1 MMKRLIYILS
11 AVLMLSVSCSP
22 KVIEHVRTEYV
33 YRDRTQHDTTYVHDS
48 TYIKEYIK
56 GDTVRIVKF
65 REKYKYLYKYINK
78 IDTVAVHDTLSV
90 EKIKK
95 VKVERALSWWQKTK
109 IRGFWALLFAWV
121 IYLVW
126 ANRKRLLPIIRR
138 LILHV

>member
-1 MMKRLIYILS
+1 MMKRLIYILA

-56 GDTVRIVKF
+56 GDTVRIVEF

-78 IDTVAVHDTLSV
+78 TDTVAVHDTLSV
-90 EKIKK
+90 EKIKE
-95 VKVERALSWWQKTK
+95 VKVERALSWWQKFRLVLFP
-109 IRGFWALLFAWV
+109 ILLLGLLWAYRKELLS
-121 IYLVW
+121 IIK
-126 ANRKRLLPIIRR
+126 NIIRF
-138 LILHV
+138 I

>member
-1 MMKRLIYILS
+1 MKRLIYILA

-56 GDTVRIVKF
+56 GDTVRIVEF

-78 IDTVAVHDTLSV
+78 TDTVAVHDTLSV
-90 EKIKK
+90 EKIKE
-95 VKVERALSWWQKTK
+95 VKVERTLSWWQKF
-109 IRGFWALLFAWV
+109 RLVLFPVLLLGLLWAYRKELLS
-121 IYLVW
+121 IIK
-126 ANRKRLLPIIRR
+126 NIIRF
-138 LILHV
+138 I

>member
-56 GDTVRIVKF
+56 GDTVRIVEF

-78 IDTVAVHDTLSV
+78 TDTVAVHDTLSV
-90 EKIKK
+90 EKIKE
-95 VKVERALSWWQKTK
+95 VKVERTLSWWQKFRLVLFPVLLLGLLWAYRK
-109 IRGFWALLFAWV
+109 ELLSIIKNFIRF
-121 IYLVW
+121 I
-126 ANRKRLLPIIRR
+126 
-138 LILHV
+138 

>member
-1 MMKRLIYILS
+1 MMKRLIYILA

-56 GDTVRIVKF
+56 GDTVRIVEF

-78 IDTVAVHDTLSV
+78 TDTVAVHDTLSV
-90 EKIKK
+90 EKVRE
-95 VKVERALSWWQKTK
+95 VKVERKLSWWQK
-109 IRGFWALLFAWV
+109 F
-121 IYLVW
+121 
-126 ANRKRLLPIIRR
+126 R
-138 LILHV
+138 LILFPVMLLGLLWAYRKELLSITKNIIRFI

>member
-78 IDTVAVHDTLSV
+78 TDTVAVHDTLSV
-90 EKIKK
+90 EKIKE
-95 VKVERALSWWQKTK
+95 VKVERALSWWQKF
-109 IRGFWALLFAWV
+109 RLVLFPVMLLGLLWAYRKELLS
-121 IYLVW
+121 
-126 ANRKRLLPIIRR
+126 IIKN
-138 LILHV
+138 IIKFI

>member
-56 GDTVRIVKF
+56 GDTVRIVEF

-78 IDTVAVHDTLSV
+78 TDTVAVHDTLSV
-90 EKIKK
+90 EKVRE
-95 VKVERALSWWQKTK
+95 VKVERALSWWQKF
-109 IRGFWALLFAWV
+109 RLVLFPVMLLGLLWAYRKELLS
-121 IYLVW
+121 IIK
-126 ANRKRLLPIIRR
+126 NIIRF
-138 LILHV
+138 I

>member
-56 GDTVRIVKF
+56 GDTVRIVEF

-78 IDTVAVHDTLSV
+78 TDTVAVHDTLSV
-90 EKIKK
+90 EKIKE
-95 VKVERALSWWQKTK
+95 VKVERALSWWQKF
-109 IRGFWALLFAWV
+109 RLVLFPVMLLGLLWAYRKELLS
-121 IYLVW
+121 IIK
-126 ANRKRLLPIIRR
+126 NIIRF
-138 LILHV
+138 I

>member
-1 MMKRLIYILS
+1 MKRLIYILS

-56 GDTVRIVKF
+56 GDTVRIVEF

-78 IDTVAVHDTLSV
+78 TDTVAVHDTLSV
-90 EKIKK
+90 EKIKE
-95 VKVERALSWWQKTK
+95 VKVERALSWWQKF
-109 IRGFWALLFAWV
+109 RLVLFPVMLLGLLWAYRKELLS
-121 IYLVW
+121 IIK
-126 ANRKRLLPIIRR
+126 NIIRF
-138 LILHV
+138 I

>member
-1 MMKRLIYILS
+1 MKRLIYILA

-56 GDTVRIVKF
+56 GDTVRIVEF

-78 IDTVAVHDTLSV
+78 TDTVAVHDTLSV
-90 EKIKK
+90 EKIKE
-95 VKVERALSWWQKTK
+95 VKVERALSWWQKFRLVLFP
-109 IRGFWALLFAWV
+109 ILLLGLLWAYRKELLS
-121 IYLVW
+121 IIK
-126 ANRKRLLPIIRR
+126 NIIRF
-138 LILHV
+138 I

>member
-1 MMKRLIYILS
+1 MKRLIYILS

-56 GDTVRIVKF
+56 GDTVRIVEF

-78 IDTVAVHDTLSV
+78 TDTVAVHDTLSV
-90 EKIKK
+90 EKIKE
-95 VKVERALSWWQKTK
+95 VKVERTLSWWQKFRLVLFPVLLLGLLWAYRK
-109 IRGFWALLFAWV
+109 ELLSIIKNFIRF
-121 IYLVW
+121 I
-126 ANRKRLLPIIRR
+126 
-138 LILHV
+138 